1 MSNLFRSSGGIRLT
15 ISPVLAQTEDMDST
29 RRRAPH
35 ELAPRICSGLSPRDQ
50 VTVIRPRANQF
61 LLAAILALYGLI
73 TLSGPALH
81 ALPGFGH
88 RSTELSSDRAAAP
101 GQGDQDNAAAHD
113 CPICH
118 FHAQGQLVTDP
129 DSSPSLEIVRVRPAD
144 EPQLSSPLAV
154 ARPSIPRAP
163 PFA

>member
-1 MSNLFRSSGGIRLT
+1 M
-15 ISPVLAQTEDMDST
+15 LAQTGVVDPFHRLVPHVLAT
-29 RRRAPH
+29 RIRSR
-35 ELAPRICSGLSPRDQ
+35 LSPRDSM
-50 VTVIRPRANQF
+50 TVIRPRANQF
-61 LLAAILALYGLI
+61 FLATILALYGVI

-88 RSTELSSDRAAAP
+88 RATELASDREAAP
-101 GQGDQDNAAAHD
+101 GQGDQENAAAHD

-118 FHAQGQLVTDP
+118 FHAQGQLIADP
-129 DSSPSLEIVRVRPAD
+129 DGAPSMEIVRIRPAD

-163 PFA
+163 PLA

>member
-1 MSNLFRSSGGIRLT
+1 M
-15 ISPVLAQTEDMDST
+15 
-29 RRRAPH
+29 
-35 ELAPRICSGLSPRDQ
+35 
-50 VTVIRPRANQF
+50 TVIRPRASQF
-61 LLAAILALYGLI
+61 LLATILALYGVI

-88 RSTELSSDRAAAP
+88 RSTELASDRAAAP
-101 GQGDQDNAAAHD
+101 GHGDQDNAAAHD

-118 FHAQGQLVTDP
+118 FYAQGQLIAGP
-129 DSSPSLEIVRVRPAD
+129 DGAPSREIVRIRSAD

-163 PFA
+163 PLA

>member
-1 MSNLFRSSGGIRLT
+1 M
-15 ISPVLAQTEDMDST
+15 
-29 RRRAPH
+29 
-35 ELAPRICSGLSPRDQ
+35 
-50 VTVIRPRANQF
+50 TVIRPRANQF
-61 LLAAILALYGLI
+61 LLAAILALYGVI

-88 RSTELSSDRAAAP
+88 RSTELASDRAPAP
-101 GQGDQDNAAAHD
+101 GHGDQDNAAAHD

-118 FHAQGQLVTDP
+118 FHAQGQLIADP
-129 DSSPSLEIVRVRPAD
+129 DGAPSMEIVRIRPAE

-163 PFA
+163 PRA

>member
-1 MSNLFRSSGGIRLT
+1 M
-15 ISPVLAQTEDMDST
+15 
-29 RRRAPH
+29 
-35 ELAPRICSGLSPRDQ
+35 
-50 VTVIRPRANQF
+50 TVIRPRANQF
-61 LLAAILALYGLI
+61 LLAAILALYGVI

-88 RSTELSSDRAAAP
+88 RSTELASDRAAAP

-118 FHAQGQLVTDP
+118 FHAQGQLIADP
-129 DSSPSLEIVRVRPAD
+129 DGAPSMEIVRIRPAE

-163 PFA
+163 PLA